1 MIPARAQH
9 RTYTSTNRHRGLG
22 LRRLGDI
29 TQPHRLSVFF
39 HLSIKRRHLI
49 LTRFPLDQPSQSRD
63 LMRKQFTQEQ
73 TGWKRDFRQV
83 FQLLRHL
90 FVKHIVQMLLLILPV
105 NFACLD
111 HNGRRRWRS
120 PSLWRSSFLF
130 PFGNTETRKALP
142 NHPHLLLVW
151 TVEFDGNREFVRI
164 PRSRDG
170 PVDLNVPMPVHEGRQ
185 LRGQFAFDVTDFFA
199 TNVVYANS
207 IAIVGILGFSTEL
220 DKLARMRHA
229 AVVTNADNLAVYMRG
244 GIKLTETVCFFL
256 LLSWRDHCGSRRGFI
271 CS

>member
-1 MIPARAQH
+1 
-9 RTYTSTNRHRGLG
+9 
-22 LRRLGDI
+22 
-29 TQPHRLSVFF
+29 
-39 HLSIKRRHLI
+39 
-49 LTRFPLDQPSQSRD
+49 
-63 LMRKQFTQEQ
+63 MRKQFTQEQ
-73 TGWKRDFRQV
+73 TGWKRDFWQV

-90 FVKHIVQMLLLILPV
+90 FVKHLIQMLLLILPV

-120 PSLWRSSFLF
+120 LPWRSPLLF
-130 PFGNTETRKALP
+130 PFGNTERRKALR
-142 NHPHLLLVW
+142 NHPGLLFVW

-170 PVDLNVPMPVHEGRQ
+170 PVDLNVPLPVHEGRQ

-199 TNVVYANS
+199 TNVVHANS

-229 AVVTNADNLAVYMRG
+229 AVVTNADNLAVHMRG
-244 GIKLTETVCFFL
+244 GIDLTETVCFFL
-256 LLSWRDHCGSRRGFI
+256 LLRWSDHCGGRRRVL
-271 CS
+271 SS